1 MASRKLSDLAPGY
14 AQRFVQWLDACRAQ
28 GLDLL
33 VTSTLRTMAE
43 QDALYA
49 IGRTKPG
56 KRVTN
61 AKAGMS
67 AHNYG
72 LALDFVPIVDGKPEW
87 TGKSAQWQ
95 MAGSLAGSYGLEWA
109 GKWTRFRELAH
120 VQVPG
125 WRSLVQ

>member
-14 AQRFVQWLDACRAQ
+14 MSRFVQWLDACKSQ

-61 AKAGMS
+61 AKAGQS

-87 TGKSAQWQ
+87 SGKHSHWQ
-95 MAGSLAGSYGLEWA
+95 MAGSLAPTYGLEWA
-109 GKWTRFRELAH
+109 GTWTRFRELPH